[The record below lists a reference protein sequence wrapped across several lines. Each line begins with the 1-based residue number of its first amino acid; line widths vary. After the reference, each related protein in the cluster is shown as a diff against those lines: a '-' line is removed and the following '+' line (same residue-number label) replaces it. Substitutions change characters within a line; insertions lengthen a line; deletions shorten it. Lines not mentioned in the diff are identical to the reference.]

1 MANSNLSTKG
11 LKGTFFQKD
20 VLISSG
26 IIMILLIMI
35 LPVPS
40 VAMDFFLAVNISL
53 SLIVLLVAF
62 YALKPLQFAVFPGM
76 LLILTLFRLA
86 LNVGTTRLI
95 LSEGY
100 AGAIIESF
108 GGFIVQGNYV
118 IGIII
123 FAVLIII
130 NFIVITK
137 GASRIAEVAARFTLD
152 AMPGKQMSIDADLAA
167 GLLTDQ
173 EAKKKRED
181 IAREADFY
189 GAMDGASKFVR
200 GDVIAG
206 LLITVINIVGGLVIG
221 TVQLDMSIADAASK
235 YTLMTVGDGLVSQ
248 IPALLVSTAS
258 GMIVSRAASEGNLSN
273 ELTQQLLG
281 NPKTITIAAVFI
293 FLLGLVPGLPVLPFW
308 SIAGG
313 LIYMA
318 YKNFKADDEE
328 TEKLALEEEG
338 DAQTKAEEEDK
349 PEQYL
354 LMDTLEL
361 EIGYSLIPMVEK
373 EQGGDVLDRMKSLR
387 KQMATEL
394 GIIIPSIRIRDNVQ
408 LNANAYTIKMR
419 GIVQAQGELLPG
431 YHLVLLPADMKPDIQ
446 GIPTKDPTFGMD
458 AMWVSTKNKAQA
470 EKYGLSVIES
480 GAVLTTHL
488 MEILKKNAY
497 KLVDRQ
503 MVQKLVDN
511 VKEKAPA
518 VVEELIPEGLKL
530 GDVQKVL
537 KRLLKEGI
545 PIRDLVTIME
555 TLADHCHQTKNTDV
569 LNEYCRVAL
578 SDTITKKFSNENN
591 EIQVIMLDAALES
604 HLLTQAQEGKLDR
617 GTLSLTS
624 SNVEK
629 LYKSASECFSKMLQ
643 NGHQPLLLTSPLLRF
658 TLYEFFGA
666 ILPELVVLSYNDISP
681 RVQFKTVD
689 RISISQETLPE
700 TEPIGLEPNINAEPM
715 VLQSEASIRN

>member
-1 MANSNLSTKG
+1 MSDTG
-11 LKGTFFQKD
+11 LTSQKLRGTFFQKD

-26 IIMILLIMI
+26 IIMILMIMI
-35 LPVPS
+35 LPIPS
-40 VAMDFFLAVNISL
+40 IAMDFFLAVNISL

-95 LSEGY
+95 LSQGY

-123 FAVLIII
+123 FSVLIII

-173 EAKKKRED
+173 EAKQKRED

-200 GDVIAG
+200 GDVITG
-206 LLITVINIVGGLVIG
+206 LLITAINIIGGLIIG
-221 TVQLDMSIADAASK
+221 IAQLGLPIAEAASK

-281 NPKTITIAAVFI
+281 NPKTISIAAAFI
-293 FLLGLVPGLPVLPFW
+293 FFLGLVPGLPILPFW
-308 SIAGG
+308 GISGG
-313 LIYMA
+313 LLYMA
-318 YKNFKADDEE
+318 YKNFSV
-328 TEKLALEEEG
+328 EEESERTSV
-338 DAQTKAEEEDK
+338 DLEKKSEESEKSDD

-361 EIGYSLIPMVEK
+361 EIGYSLIPLVEK

-387 KQMATEL
+387 KQLATEL

-419 GIVQAQGELLPG
+419 GIVQAEGELLPG
-431 YHLVLLPADMKPDIQ
+431 YHLVLLPADLKPEIQ

-458 AMWVSTKNKAQA
+458 AMWVSSKNKTQA

-511 VKEKAPA
+511 AKEQAPA
-518 VVEELIPEGLKL
+518 VVEELIPDGLKL
-530 GDVQKVL
+530 GEVQKVL

-545 PIRDLVTIME
+545 PIRDLVTILE
-555 TLADHCHQTKNTDV
+555 TLADHCGQTKNTDV

-578 SDTITKKFSNENN
+578 SDTITKKFSNENF
-591 EIQVIMLDAALES
+591 EVQVIMLDSALES
-604 HLLTQAQEGKLDR
+604 HLLKQAQEGKLDR
-617 GTLSLTS
+617 STLSLTAA
-624 SNVEK
+624 NVEK
-629 LYKSASECFSKMLQ
+629 IYKSASEAFSTMLQ
-643 NGHQPLLLTSPLLRF
+643 NGHEPILLTSPLLRF

-666 ILPELVVLSYNDISP
+666 ILPEIVVLSYHDISP
-681 RVQFKTVD
+681 RVQFKTIN
-689 RISISQETLPE
+689 RITIAEPTHHNLGEGMVGRELTEQDVESS
-700 TEPIGLEPNINAEPM
+700 EPITL
-715 VLQSEASIRN
+715 